1 MKLYSAPGTCGTAV
15 HIALEWIGK
24 PYEVEHLDFKAMK
37 SDAYRKINPSAVVP
51 TLSDGALHLPEGLA
65 ILLYLVD
72 QNPEANIGPAA
83 GSAERVDLHRWLV
96 YLSGTLHPYFWPY
109 FMPMR
114 FTTNDAG
121 HGDVQRA
128 STLLV
133 DKALRLIDAHLDGRD
148 WMVGTQKSVAD
159 AFLYP
164 MASWAYGFDKP
175 TSDYP
180 HIDRLIRKLA
190 NDPGVKAVHLAQGT
204 QPKV

>member
-1 MKLYSAPGTCGTAV
+1 
-15 HIALEWIGK
+15 
-24 PYEVEHLDFKAMK
+24 
-37 SDAYRKINPSAVVP
+37 
-51 TLSDGALHLPEGLA
+51 
-65 ILLYLVD
+65 
-72 QNPEANIGPAA
+72 
-83 GSAERVDLHRWLV
+83 
-96 YLSGTLHPYFWPY
+96 
-109 FMPMR
+109 MPMR